1 MDRLIEVV
9 NSPLF
14 LIGDRPVSLTTIAI
28 ALAIVLLTVLVSRG
42 ARRASSAAFRR
53 RGVTEEGTILA
64 VNRLVHY
71 IVLFVGLGIA
81 VQTAGIDLGALFAAG
96 AVFAVGIGF
105 AMQNIAQNFVSGV
118 ILLFEQA
125 IKPGD
130 VLEING
136 KLVRVRKMGIR
147 VTVVRARDGEDVI
160 VPNAEIVQGTV
171 VNYTQSDSRFRV
183 RVVVG
188 VAYHEDMRNVR
199 ATLEK
204 AAETFAATV
213 AEDRELAEKPVEVW
227 LKDFGSSSVDW
238 EIGVWAA
245 DPWHVLR
252 HQSALRETIWSAFAD
267 EGIVIAFPQVDV
279 HLDTPVANGLAALA
293 NAGATRS

>member
-1 MDRLIEVV
+1 MDRLTELA
-9 NSPLF
+9 NTQLF
-14 LIGDRPVSLTTIAI
+14 LIGDRPVSAMTIAI
-28 ALAIVLLTVLVSRG
+28 ALAIVLLTILISRG

-64 VNRLVHY
+64 VNRLLHY
-71 IVLFVGLGIA
+71 VVLFVGLGVA

-136 KLVRVRKMGIR
+136 KLVKVRKMGIR

-160 VPNAEIVQGTV
+160 VPNAEIVQGNV
-171 VNYTQSDSRFRV
+171 VNYTQSDSRFRI
-183 RVVVG
+183 RVG
-188 VAYHEDMRNVR
+188 VGVSYHEDMRQVR
-199 ATLEK
+199 ETLEK
-204 AAETFAATV
+204 AAEDFASTFGQ
-213 AEDRELAEKPVEVW
+213 DKGLADKPVEVW
-227 LKDFGSSSVDW
+227 LTDFGNNSVNW
-238 EIGVWAA
+238 EVGVWTA

-252 HQSALRETIWSAFAD
+252 HQSALREKVWWAFAD
-267 EGIVIAFPQVDV
+267 EDIVIAFPQVDV
-279 HLDTPVANGLAALA
+279 HFDAPVANGLAALA
-293 NAGATRS
+293 STGSARG